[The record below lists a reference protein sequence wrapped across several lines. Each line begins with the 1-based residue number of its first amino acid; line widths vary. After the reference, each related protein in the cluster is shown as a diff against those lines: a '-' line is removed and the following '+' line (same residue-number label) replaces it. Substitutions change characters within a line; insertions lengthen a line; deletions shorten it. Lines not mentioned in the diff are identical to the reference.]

1 MIVRKSPAE
10 IDRMRAANALVADVL
25 SELRRLVVPGVSTLE
40 LDAAAERRIRGA
52 GAVPAF
58 KGYQGYPATLCASVN
73 EAVVH
78 GIPSATPLVD
88 GDIVSLDMGVVL
100 DGYFGDSAIT
110 VPVGDVPDRVAELLR
125 VTREALN
132 LGIAQIRPGGHVS
145 DIGHRVQRHVEAHGL
160 SVVREFVGHGI
171 GVELHEEP
179 QIPNYGEPGHG
190 PRLETGMVVA
200 IEPMVTLGRP
210 AVKVLGDGWTAV
222 TRDGSLAA
230 HFEHTVAITEGGP
243 DVLTRMGDVH
253 DAAAA
258 VVRPAENSAATRTVG
273 PASAVHGWGGR

>member
-1 MIVRKSPAE
+1 
-10 IDRMRAANALVADVL
+10 
-25 SELRRLVVPGVSTLE
+25 
-40 LDAAAERRIRGA
+40 
-52 GAVPAF
+52 
-58 KGYQGYPATLCASVN
+58 
-73 EAVVH
+73 
-78 GIPSATPLVD
+78 
-88 GDIVSLDMGVVL
+88 
-100 DGYFGDSAIT
+100 
-110 VPVGDVPDRVAELLR
+110 
-125 VTREALN
+125 
-132 LGIAQIRPGGHVS
+132 
-145 DIGHRVQRHVEAHGL
+145 VQRHVEAHGF

-190 PRLETGMVVA
+190 PRLEAGMVLA

-258 VVRPAENSAATRTVG
+258 AVRPAENSAATRTVG
-273 PASAVHGWGGR
+273 PASAVHG

>member
-10 IDRMRAANALVADVL
+10 IDCMRRANALVAEVL
-25 SELRRLVVPGVSTLE
+25 SELRRLVAPGVSTLE
-40 LDAAAERRIRGA
+40 LDAAAERRIRRA

-78 GIPSATPLVD
+78 GIPSSAPLVD

-100 DGYFGDSAIT
+100 DGYYGDSAIT
-110 VPVGDVPDRVAELLR
+110 VPVGDVTDRVVELLR
-125 VTREALN
+125 VTREALER
-132 LGIAQIRPGGHVS
+132 GIEQVRVGGHVS
-145 DIGHRVQRHVEAHGL
+145 DIGHHVQRHVEAHRF

-171 GVELHEEP
+171 GVQLHEDP
-179 QIPNYGEPGHG
+179 QIPNYGKPGHG
-190 PRLETGMVVA
+190 PRLEAGMVLA

-230 HFEHTVAITEGGP
+230 HFEHTVAVTEGDP
-243 DVLTRMGDVH
+243 EILTRAD
-253 DAAAA
+253 DACAAAG
-258 VVRPAENSAATRTVG
+258 RPAQRSTATGTVG
-273 PASAVHGWGGR
+273 RASAVHG